1 MPNVGALVRLV
12 KLTHVAS
19 PLMRSYIGH
28 TGTVVENSSQNTF
41 LTAVKFGDT
50 FSTFWLYNDEWEYIT
65 EEEQIG

>member
-28 TGTVVENSSQNTF
+28 TGTIVENSNTF
-41 LTAVKFGDT
+41 LITVKFGDT
-50 FSTFWLYNDEWEYIT
+50 FSTFSLYPDEWEYIT